1 MPVLFDTCRFER
13 YARIL
18 HAGIEALRGAPED
31 AEATGVLRH
40 AVEAMR
46 AALFETIIWQ
56 TLACLDITAGGA
68 QDSPAA
74 AAQHWAATTAAGWCA
89 TGTSLAE
96 NKRLRRLLKD
106 ELETRGEPP
115 GARLR
120 LDWVAAFLWSTWQRS
135 RGLGGRHPVDWVAA
149 FTWTEWQPS
158 DGLGGR
164 NPWNTQLRTR
174 SLYHVEHELSAQHP
188 QQFKDS

>member
-1 MPVLFDTCRFER
+1 EPQVVKVKVAEKILQEYGQARRGYETSLPLDAPEASLAEFGFLLARAVEQWQYYLAHLKTPQNTMPVLFDTCRFER

-74 AAQHWAATTAAGWCA
+74 AAQ
-89 TGTSLAE
+89 
-96 NKRLRRLLKD
+96 D
-106 ELETRGEPP
+106 
-115 GARLR
+115 
-120 LDWVAAFLWSTWQRS
+120 
-135 RGLGGRHPVDWVAA
+135 
-149 FTWTEWQPS
+149 
-158 DGLGGR
+158 
-164 NPWNTQLRTR
+164 
-174 SLYHVEHELSAQHP
+174 
-188 QQFKDS
+188 